1 MHETLDNS
9 NNKWKNKN
17 FSKQNIFY
25 FLSFFKCVNQ
35 TEKKNQEKKKIPM
48 HEKERKK
55 NKIRTFL
62 FSCVKKYIFWRK
74 TYHFVSHVCD

>member
-17 FSKQNIFY
+17 FSKENIFY

-35 TEKKNQEKKKIPM
+35 TEKKIRRKRKSQCMKKSGKKI
-48 HEKERKK
+48 KSG
-55 NKIRTFL
+55 L
-62 FSCVKKYIFWRK
+62 FF
-74 TYHFVSHVCD
+74 FHV